1 MFKVAFRFE
10 RDEYTDDRIL
20 ETNEKIK
27 VGIQTKLAQKEIIT
41 LRIYAPSRNSIKALF
56 PSEKELNKVFINH
69 SFF

>member
-27 VGIQTKLAQKEIIT
+27 VGIQTKLAQKEIRTI
-41 LRIYAPSRNSIKALF
+41 RIYAPSRNSIKALF